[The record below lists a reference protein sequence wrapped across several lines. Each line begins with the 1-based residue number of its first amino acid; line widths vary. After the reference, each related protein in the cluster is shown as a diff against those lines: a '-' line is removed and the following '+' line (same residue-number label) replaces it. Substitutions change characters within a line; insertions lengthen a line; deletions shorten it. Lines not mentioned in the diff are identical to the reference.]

1 MEDSYR
7 NVSIETILNSLGI
20 QPEKRNEREGWYKA
34 FDRGERT
41 ASLKVDY
48 TKNVFFDH
56 GSGRGGGIVELL
68 CLIKNCSLQEAVDF
82 LKGSSV
88 LQFSPPVQQREINKL
103 PEKNVIVGV
112 KQIEHPLLIEYLNKR
127 RVDLEIAR
135 KYCLEIEYK
144 VNGKKYFSIGFPN
157 MKGGFELRNAISKTC
172 ASPKAP
178 RWIKSK
184 KPWLAVF
191 EGFFDFLSALTI
203 DPEMADKV
211 DFLVLNSLSFHQK
224 IRKDVLASY
233 SRIFFFLDND
243 DAGNSATKFLEQLHP
258 NTDDRAVIYCDKK
271 DLNEWLMEFNIKGVH
286 LVPRTRNNDL
296 NR

>member
-1 MEDSYR
+1 MENFR
-7 NVSIETILNSLGI
+7 NASIEAILNSLGI

-88 LQFSPPVQQREINKL
+88 LQFSPPVQQKEINRL

-112 KQIEHPLLIEYLNKR
+112 KQIEHPLLIEYLQKR
-127 RVDLEIAR
+127 CIDLHIAR
-135 KYCLEIEYK
+135 KYCMEIEYK
-144 VNGKKYFSIGFPN
+144 LNGKKYFSIGFPN
-157 MKGGFELRNAISKTC
+157 MQGGFELRNAISKTC
-172 ASPKAP
+172 SSPKAP
-178 RWIKSK
+178 TWIKNR

-203 DPEMADKV
+203 DPEMKDNV
-211 DFLVLNSLSFHQK
+211 DILVLNSLSFHQK
-224 IRKDVLASY
+224 IRKEALTPYRRV
-233 SRIFFFLDND
+233 FFFLDND
-243 DAGNSATKFLEQLHP
+243 EAGNSAAISMAQLHHY
-258 NTDDRAVIYCDKK
+258 TYDQSVIYSDQK
-271 DLNEWLMEFNIKGVH
+271 DLNEWLVEFNIKGIH
-286 LVPRTRNNDL
+286 LIPRQRNNDL